1 MLTVVNVYSPV
12 VLPARTSY
20 SRNHGE
26 ALVSSLP
33 LISPLRFADITILAG
48 RMSVNGDN
56 SSEAKYTVNSLFPY
70 RGWTN
75 KSRPL
80 TLHQR
85 DPLMLLTYLA
95 VKMSQVSFPT
105 TFLYHSAKT
114 ISNPAHSFQS
124 PALMHTL
131 EDLEHFAQDGH
142 NSIAQ
147 ASVRE
152 VKAALERLVVKM
164 DGLEAGFD
172 KIAERSCECLSSS
185 RSGLLV

>member
-1 MLTVVNVYSPV
+1 MNVYSPV
-12 VLPARTSY
+12 VLPTRTSY

-26 ALVSSLP
+26 TLVSSLP
-33 LISPLRFADITILAG
+33 PVSPPRFADITILVG

-56 SSEAKYTVNSLFPY
+56 SSEAKYMANSLFPY
-70 RGWTN
+70 RGWMN

-152 VKAALERLVVKM
+152 VKAALERLLVKM

-172 KIAERSCECLSSS
+172 KIAERSCEYSSS
-185 RSGLLV
+185 LRRLFLV